1 MTELTTSGEHED
13 STTAEVA
20 ADALDPLI
28 GQTIDGRFRIVDV
41 IGKGAMGKVY
51 RAVQLPLNRAV
62 AIKLLD
68 SRYGAGKDESFKQRF
83 LVEAALTS
91 KLNHPNTVRV
101 LDYGSTRDGLFFLAM
116 EYLDGET
123 LEKLLTKGAL
133 PWHRV
138 LSIGQ
143 QMARALREAHE
154 LGVVHRDLKPGNVV
168 LLHADDDA
176 DFVKVLDFG
185 LVKSFVEGHEL
196 EGRAITQQGMLM
208 GSPPYMA
215 PEQGEKNRADPRSDI
230 YSLGTMLFEMLTGKP
245 PFTGGGALEVILKHV
260 NQPVPPIVTPSK
272 FEAPPEAL
280 RAIVLRCL
288 AKSPMDRFQSMDELL
303 LALQDVSV
311 PSRSIEP
318 EPQAKTEAAVPVTF
332 PPPEPVVFAPQ
343 PRGPSVLLVAGFFVA
358 AVAGVL
364 GTWAV
369 VKPAAPTK
377 LVFHVESN
385 PAGASVIV
393 DGKKL
398 GVTPIELE
406 QVLQGNRASL
416 QLRLEKD
423 GFAPSE
429 VKLVGGGGRLEVTQ
443 TLSAIGPVTK
453 NDEPK
458 KTEPVVAKPEP
469 VKKAEPVIA
478 KPEPE
483 PVVAKPEPVVPKPE
497 PVGTKPEPV
506 KKAEP
511 AVAKP
516 EPVKKA
522 EPVVAR
528 PEPVKKAEPGVA
540 KVEPVKK
547 ARPEPKKKPVT
558 APAPPGPRPASKLD
572 EDDGEAAPPKSELKR
587 PTAQP

>member
-1 MTELTTSGEHED
+1 MTEVTNSGEHEE
-13 STTAEVA
+13 STTAEVH
-20 ADALDPLI
+20 ADALDSLI
-28 GQTIDGRFRIVDV
+28 GQTIDGRFRIVEV

-123 LEKLLTKGAL
+123 LEKLLTRGAL

-230 YSLGTMLFEMLTGKP
+230 YSLGTMLFEMLSGKP
-245 PFTGGGALEVILKHV
+245 PFSGGGALEVILKHV
-260 NQPVPPIVTPSK
+260 HEPVPALVAPSK
-272 FEAPPEAL
+272 FEAVPEAL
-280 RAIVLRCL
+280 QAIVMRCL
-288 AKSPMDRFQSMDELL
+288 AKSPMDRFQAMDELL
-303 LALQDVSV
+303 IALQDVPV
-311 PSRSIEP
+311 PSRNVEP
-318 EPQAKTEAAVPVTF
+318 EVQPKTEASVPVTL
-332 PPPEPVVFAPQ
+332 PPAEPVVMVAPATQ
-343 PRGPSVLLVAGFFVA
+343 PRGPSVLLVGGFFVA

-369 VKPAAPTK
+369 VKPSAPTR

-385 PAGASVIV
+385 PAGADVV
-393 DGKKL
+393 VEGKKL
-398 GVTPIELE
+398 GVTPIDLE
-406 QVLQGNRASL
+406 QVLGQGNRASL
-416 QLRLEKD
+416 ELRLEKE
-423 GFAPSE
+423 GFAPAN
-429 VKLVGGGGRLEVTQ
+429 VRLTGGGGRLEVSQ
-443 TLSAIGPVTK
+443 TLSLLPV
-453 NDEPK
+453 
-458 KTEPVVAKPEP
+458 PVVQKAVP
-469 VKKAEPVIA
+469 VA
-478 KPEPE
+478 
-483 PVVAKPEPVVPKPE
+483 
-497 PVGTKPEPV
+497 
-506 KKAEP
+506 
-511 AVAKP
+511 
-516 EPVKKA
+516 
-522 EPVVAR
+522 
-528 PEPVKKAEPGVA
+528 
-540 KVEPVKK
+540 
-547 ARPEPKKKPVT
+547 
-558 APAPPGPRPASKLD
+558 APAPVLAPAPVPAPVVTVPPSPRPAPEGRGSGSKVKKKVAPVAAPAPDAPRPASKLD
-572 EDDGEAAPPKSELKR
+572 EEEETGPSKSELKR

>member
-1 MTELTTSGEHED
+1 MTEVTNSGEHEE
-13 STTAEVA
+13 STTAEVH
-20 ADALDPLI
+20 ADSLDPLI
-28 GQTIDGRFRIVDV
+28 GQTIDGRFRIVEV

-123 LEKLLTKGAL
+123 LEKLLTKGPL

-245 PFTGGGALEVILKHV
+245 PFSGGGALEVILKHV
-260 NQPVPPIVTPSK
+260 HQPVPAIVAPSK
-272 FEAPPEAL
+272 FEAVPEAL
-280 RAIVLRCL
+280 QAIVMRCL
-288 AKSPMDRFQSMDELL
+288 AKSPMDRFQAMDELL
-303 LALQDVSV
+303 IALQDVPV
-311 PSRSIEP
+311 PSRNVEP
-318 EPQAKTEAAVPVTF
+318 EAQPKTEAAVPVTL
-332 PPPEPVVFAPQ
+332 PPPQPVVVMAPA
-343 PRGPSVLLVAGFFVA
+343 PPSRGPSVLLVGGFFVA

-364 GTWAV
+364 GTWAA

-385 PAGASVIV
+385 PIGADVV
-393 DGKKL
+393 VEGKKL
-398 GVTPIELE
+398 GVTPIDLE
-406 QVLQGNRASL
+406 QLLGQGDRASL
-416 QLRLEKD
+416 ELRLEKE
-423 GFAPSE
+423 GFAPAN
-429 VKLVGGGGRLEVTQ
+429 VRLTGGGGRLEVSQ
-443 TLSAIGPVTK
+443 TLSLLPV
-453 NDEPK
+453 
-458 KTEPVVAKPEP
+458 PVVQAP
-469 VKKAEPVIA
+469 VQ
-478 KPEPE
+478 
-483 PVVAKPEPVVPKPE
+483 
-497 PVGTKPEPV
+497 
-506 KKAEP
+506 
-511 AVAKP
+511 
-516 EPVKKA
+516 
-522 EPVVAR
+522 
-528 PEPVKKAEPGVA
+528 
-540 KVEPVKK
+540 KVEPMAAASV
-547 ARPEPKKKPVT
+547 AVAAPVVSSPSPRPSPEVRGSKFKKKTSLVSAPPV
-558 APAPPGPRPASKLD
+558 APAAPRPVSKLD
-572 EDDGEAAPPKSELKR
+572 EEDEPGPARSELKR

>member
-1 MTELTTSGEHED
+1 MTTEVTNSGEHED

-28 GQTIDGRFRIVDV
+28 GQTIDGRFRIVEV

-123 LEKLLTKGAL
+123 LEKLLTTKGAL

-168 LLHADDDA
+168 LLHADDDN

-245 PFTGGGALEVILKHV
+245 PFSGGGALEVILKHV
-260 NQPVPPIVTPSK
+260 HQPVPAMVAPSK
-272 FEAPPEAL
+272 FEPVPEAL
-280 RAIVLRCL
+280 QAIVMRCL

-303 LALQDVSV
+303 IALQDVSV
-311 PSRSIEP
+311 PTRTIEA
-318 EPQAKTEAAVPVTF
+318 EPQPKTEAAVPVVT
-332 PPPEPVVFAPQ
+332 PPPEEPDPVLIAP
-343 PRGPSVLLVAGFFVA
+343 PSRGPSALLLGGFFVA

-364 GTWAV
+364 GTWAI
-369 VKPAAPTK
+369 VKPVAPTR
-377 LVFHVESN
+377 LVFHVESV

-393 DGKKL
+393 EGKTL
-398 GVTPIELE
+398 GVTPIDLE
-406 QVLQGNRASL
+406 QALGQGNRASL
-416 QLRLEKD
+416 DLRLEKV
-423 GFAPSE
+423 GFAPSQ
-429 VKLVGGGGRLEVTQ
+429 VRLTGGGGRLEVTQ
-443 TLSAIGPVTK
+443 TLSALQAVAPKVE
-453 NDEPK
+453 EPK
-458 KTEPVVAKPEP
+458 K
-469 VKKAEPVIA
+469 
-478 KPEPE
+478 PE
-483 PVVAKPEPVVPKPE
+483 PVVAKPEEPKKVEPVPAPVV
-497 PVGTKPEPV
+497 TKPEPV
-506 KKAEP
+506 K
-511 AVAKP
+511 
-516 EPVKKA
+516 A
-522 EPVVAR
+522 EPVV
-528 PEPVKKAEPGVA
+528 KKVQKQVA
-540 KVEPVKK
+540 AAK
-547 ARPEPKKKPVT
+547 PEPKKKPT
-558 APAPPGPRPASKLD
+558 AAPAPTPSPAAPPPGTPRPASKLD
-572 EDDGEAAPPKSELKR
+572 EDDEGAPVRSELKR